1 MGGGAGL
8 EMKIKAN
15 GNDVTLDKEVS
26 VKELLTVL
34 KVEAPEYV
42 TVQLNDEILLTGD
55 FETTYVKEN
64 DVVEFLY
71 FMGGGAL

>member
-1 MGGGAGL
+1 
-8 EMKIKAN
+8 MKIKAN
-15 GNDVTLDKEVS
+15 GNDVTLEKELS
-26 VKELLTVL
+26 VKELLTEL

-42 TVQLNDEILLTGD
+42 TVQLNDEILATGD